1 MKAFSVAVAVAVVL
15 TFICIQQSSAVPITE
30 VQEREDPMSN
40 DDPAEHGE
48 MPEESQQVPI
58 NIRQK
63 RQYPIC
69 RPYCYK
75 NSLGEITCDYNCSF

>member
-1 MKAFSVAVAVAVVL
+1 MKTFSVAVAVAVVL

-30 VQEREDPMSN
+30 VQELEEPMSI
-40 DDPAEHGE
+40 DDPAEHAE

-63 RQYPIC
+63 RQIC
-69 RPYCYK
+69 NPYCYK
-75 NSLGEITCDYNCSF
+75 NSLGEITCDYNCRL